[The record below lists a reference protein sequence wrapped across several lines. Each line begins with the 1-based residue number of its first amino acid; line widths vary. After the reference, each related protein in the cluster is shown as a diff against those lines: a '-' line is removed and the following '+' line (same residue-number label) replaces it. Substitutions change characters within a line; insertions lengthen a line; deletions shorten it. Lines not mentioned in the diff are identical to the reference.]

1 MFINLPVRPA
11 KKPRKRGPWRVVW
24 GPSPHAQRSVIKDN
38 TGHVHLSRFL
48 IREGLRHHVLN
59 TVPRAKLYPWSF
71 GHINPVSNGPLIY
84 VIPVIKIFMCRWTF
98 SHMILIFR
106 KGKLF
111 LLTVGLLV
119 LMTVIFHFKLI
130 NLHSDASQISWAA
143 YLSSASQDL

>member
-1 MFINLPVRPA
+1 
-11 KKPRKRGPWRVVW
+11 
-24 GPSPHAQRSVIKDN
+24 
-38 TGHVHLSRFL
+38 
-48 IREGLRHHVLN
+48 
-59 TVPRAKLYPWSF
+59 
-71 GHINPVSNGPLIY
+71 
-84 VIPVIKIFMCRWTF
+84 
-98 SHMILIFR
+98 MILIFR